1 MQQAAETMVLCFTK
15 LSVLGIIPAGQMA
28 RRRPMELP
36 EICDLQGG
44 EQDWDWLVAAF
55 GAVKLERAE
64 VPEGTGRIFA

>member
-1 MQQAAETMVLCFTK
+1 
-15 LSVLGIIPAGQMA
+15 
-28 RRRPMELP
+28 MELP